1 MLESEFSS
9 LIPQRKK
16 EGVVGRANFN
26 DVTESYGK
34 VTFLDR
40 IFCKEC
46 KMPVAAKDLAC
57 GKCDH
62 EFPFRDMVKA
72 VATQAKLRDE
82 NQRNKK
88 YVPPELYI

>member
-9 LIPQRKK
+9 LIPQKK
-16 EGVVGRANFN
+16 EGAVGRANFN
-26 DVTESYGK
+26 DVTESYGRIK
-34 VTFLDR
+34 FLDQ

-46 KMPVAAKDLAC
+46 KMPVSAKDLAC

-62 EFPFRDMVKA
+62 EFSFKDMVKA
-72 VATQAKLRDE
+72 VATQAELRYK
-82 NQRNKK
+82 NKINKK